1 MLIHVSLPHNKQFSL
16 KGSVPEKV
24 ISFLRSEFGTSNVK
38 VEGEEELVDP
48 FEEDWFKETM
58 NHLTPGKNLRF
69 YRKQKKMTQQSLAR
83 EIGTS
88 KQAIC
93 AMEHDSRPIS
103 KKNAKVFAALF
114 GTSPSRFI

>member
-24 ISFLRSEFGTSNVK
+24 IDFLKSEFGTTNVT
-38 VEGEEELVDP
+38 VNDEEEFINP

-58 NHLTPGKNLRF
+58 NRLTPGKNLRF
-69 YRKQKKMTQQSLAR
+69 YRKQKKMTQQGLAK

-93 AMEHDSRPIS
+93 AMEHDTRPIS
-103 KKNAKVFAALF
+103 KKNAKVFATLF
-114 GTSPSRFI
+114 GTSPSKFI